1 MKLTVALRNCLV
13 CLPIALMTSPSWAD
27 TTLGA
32 WTFENLSVAVNLSP
46 APSVGSGTASALGMT
61 NSYTY
66 ATSPTIV
73 TSSDNAS
80 DITNSPGTLHW
91 RIMGVNPNPGPT
103 VTGWNTSAPQYT
115 QGTQF
120 NVSTSGYTGI
130 KVSFDWLATNLG
142 VRNLQTQYTTN
153 GSSWTNTGSVLTATA
168 ATFLTG
174 LTIDLTS
181 ISAVDNNASFGVRLV
196 SAFDQTLGTY
206 ARAADASLPIN
217 NAAGTWRFDNIA
229 VTAVAAVPEPG
240 TYAMMLAG
248 LVLIVSVVRKRATA

>member
-1 MKLTVALRNCLV
+1 MKLTIALRKCLV
-13 CLPIALMTSPSWAD
+13 CLPIAFMTSPSWAD

-32 WTFENLSVAVNLSP
+32 WTFENLSLTQNLAP
-46 APSVGSGTASALGMT
+46 APSSGSGTANVLGMT
-61 NSYTY
+61 NSYAF
-66 ATSPTIV
+66 ATIPIV
-73 TSSDNAS
+73 NGSVDAS
-80 DITNSPGTLHW
+80 DITNSPGTQHW
-91 RIMGVNPNPGPT
+91 RIMGANPAAPPT

-115 QGTQF
+115 QGVQF

-142 VRNLQTQYTTN
+142 VRNLQPQYTTD

-181 ISAVDNNASFGVRLV
+181 ISTVNDNASFGVRLV

-206 ARAADASLPIN
+206 AQASNASLPIN

-240 TYAMMLAG
+240 TYAMMLVG